1 MKINKNETKH
11 KLLNILKDG
20 KERTF
25 EDIVRLLMD
34 ENKRNETKHKIL
46 NTLKDGKER
55 TFEDIVRLL
64 MDENKRKL

>member
-34 ENKRNETKHKIL
+34 ENKR
-46 NTLKDGKER
+46 
-55 TFEDIVRLL
+55 
-64 MDENKRKL
+64 KL